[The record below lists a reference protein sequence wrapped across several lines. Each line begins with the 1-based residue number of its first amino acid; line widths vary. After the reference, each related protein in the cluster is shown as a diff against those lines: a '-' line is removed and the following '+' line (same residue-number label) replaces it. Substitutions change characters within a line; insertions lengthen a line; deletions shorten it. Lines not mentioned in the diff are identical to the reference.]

1 MAKRSFLTVQYI
13 CLILSRQ
20 TNCRDSA
27 LLTSKEVLEK
37 TGISRATLNNYIS
50 WGIVARPDVLP
61 PEPDDGAAPRI
72 GYFPDG
78 VVQRI
83 EQIQRLKR
91 EGWSITRIAAHFMGD
106 RPAAS
111 AVVEPAVAPPP
122 PAPLSAGVRRA
133 MPTLSIDAPEQPA
146 YLVNDSFEVLWLND
160 AAGSAGG
167 PHPPLPPDA
176 VSHGLFAYL
185 LRDAAIDAE
194 RGKAILRFHLA
205 VAKRRGAGLTEL
217 CRDVP
222 PEQIALLQRLYDEA
236 ERIDPGLV
244 VQTRLSPGGAG
255 WAPAVSLY
263 AVDFREGTLFLYA
276 PAPQAAEESVPQRR
290 YREGV
295 IADVARTRSPALT
308 EVAVLVTDL
317 QNSAVLWSELP
328 AEEYFELINQIW
340 LTVDPIFRR
349 CRGTHGKHPGEGM
362 VCYFFPQPD
371 SSYLWNAVLAAH
383 HMREAIRA
391 VSREWQL
398 RKGWTTELA
407 MNTGIDEG
415 LEWLGAFKSG
425 AEVELIVLGDTVNH
439 AAGMSALSRAGAI
452 WVTRKLVSKLSPDE
466 RQRLKFGVRRT
477 RHDGKEVFVHSS
489 FSRVEHL
496 ADRMG
501 AAEGHTPRDIA
512 RLPIAEILDIALEP
526 GGADRTGRNPT

>member
-1 MAKRSFLTVQYI
+1 M
-13 CLILSRQ
+13 
-20 TNCRDSA
+20 
-27 LLTSKEVLEK
+27 LTSKEVLEK

-61 PEPDDGAAPRI
+61 PEPQDGAAPRI

-83 EQIQRLKR
+83 EEIQRLKR
-91 EGWSITRIAAHFMGD
+91 EGWSITRIAGHFMAD
-106 RPAAS
+106 RPTAS
-111 AVVEPAVAPPP
+111 AVVESATPAHPPL
-122 PAPLSAGVRRA
+122 PATTPHLRSPASAGARRA
-133 MPTLSIDAPEQPA
+133 MPALSIEAPEQPA
-146 YLVNDSFEVLWLND
+146 YLVNDSFEVIWLND

-176 VSHGLFAYL
+176 VSHGVFAYL
-185 LRDAAIDAE
+185 LQDAAMNVE

-205 VAKRRGAGLTEL
+205 VARQRGAGLPEL

-222 PEQIALLQRLYDEA
+222 PGQITLLERLYDDA
-236 ERIDPGLV
+236 ERIDSGVV
-244 VQTRLSPGGAG
+244 VQTRLSMGAG
-255 WAPAVSLY
+255 LAQAVLLY
-263 AVDFREGTLFLYA
+263 AVHFREGTLFLYA
-276 PAPQAAEESVPQRR
+276 PAPHLPEEIVPQRR
-290 YREGV
+290 YRDGV
-295 IADVARTRSPALT
+295 IGDVARTRTPALT

-349 CRGTHGKHPGEGM
+349 FRGTHGKHPGEGM

-371 SSYLWNAVLAAH
+371 CSYLWNAVLAAH

-391 VSREWQL
+391 VSRQWQL

-407 MNTGIDEG
+407 MTTGIDEG

-439 AAGMSALSRAGAI
+439 ASGMSALSRAGAI
-452 WVTRKLVSKLSPDE
+452 WVTRKLVSKLRPEE
-466 RQRLKFGVRRT
+466 RQRLTFGVRRT
-477 RHDGKEVFVHSS
+477 RHDGNEVFVRSS

-501 AAEGHTPRDIA
+501 VEGQTPRDIA

-526 GGADRTGRNPT
+526 GGAADRGPTPI